1 MLVVTR
7 DSRESPVIGPGSHV
21 ISAASIHDASGIF
34 YLVVSGRV
42 WPVLLPAGVSR
53 HVRYGSACGF
63 SPRSPSFRL
72 VGWFLGP
79 GPARPFI
86 GAWMIPGIFGRKCI
100 CFYDVYPVFSSV
112 IVSKLRG
119 RVMNVVFALYIVLR
133 RIPLCVLG
141 M

>member
-1 MLVVTR
+1 MLIIPR
-7 DSRESPVIGPGSHV
+7 DSRGGLVIGPVSHV

-42 WPVLLPAGVSR
+42 WPVLLPADVSR
-53 HVRYGSACGF
+53 HVPYGSACGF

-72 VGWFLGP
+72 IGWFLGP
-79 GPARPFI
+79 GPTRPFI
-86 GAWMIPGIFGRKCI
+86 GAWIPGIFGRKCV
-100 CFYDVYPVFSSV
+100 CFYDVYPVFSLV
-112 IVSKLRG
+112 IVSKLRD